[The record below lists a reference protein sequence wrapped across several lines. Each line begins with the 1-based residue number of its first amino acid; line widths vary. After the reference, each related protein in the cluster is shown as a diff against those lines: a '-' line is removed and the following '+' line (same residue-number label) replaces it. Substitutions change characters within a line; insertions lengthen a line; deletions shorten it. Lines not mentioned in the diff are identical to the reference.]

1 MATAPRLPGYR
12 GGQTASG
19 GRITSSAVNSFARD
33 PVERTI
39 SLAAKDTLLRIVY
52 GRTNIPGHLFAQGL
66 IGADLVLGYV
76 LCIGQIDAIEMVQ
89 INDVDASTITG
100 VTVTTYLG
108 TPTQGVDPTLASAI
122 VAYNDSLRFDVGNGL
137 RGIAYVVLRI
147 TSAANVG
154 GWPRMRA
161 TIRGRKVF
169 DPRAGITIYSDNT
182 ALCTA
187 DLISDLDYGLGLT
200 ATNVEDVA
208 DWCDSLL
215 SDGTTK
221 LSRIALVLENPR
233 PILPDW
239 LDLFSSYGEFYW
251 IHEGADIKLVR
262 DSAVD
267 LASTPIE
274 REWIAGTLSVRHED
288 TADAP
293 RSVDVIYTVPR
304 TDALPWATD
313 SVRRE
318 FAGGAVTPTTLR
330 MDGVISAAEA
340 DNKALAKLN
349 RMQSRVTIS
358 CDVPDRGIAYQ
369 VGDVIRLDSSARG
382 ITELPMR
389 VLEVGMSGPG
399 RYRISG
405 EMYDPNHY
413 LGELSLLQST
423 QLPIGA
429 IVLWLGGAIPES
441 FAEFTAANG
450 RMIVGAGG
458 THAQSDTGGVDW
470 NVSFSGLTTDGGAHN
485 PDLSTDFFRDAL
497 RNSTPDYPSEPS
509 IAGSENGTALVGNPV
524 HNHSYDSGSVAL
536 TPLRVRRR
544 LIKAASVTS
553 LPPNCAVFGLPG
565 ISSNAWSRDVS
576 AAGRVLE
583 AAAENGNAG
592 SASQQVPLTTGSAD
606 DRHWHISDYIPGP
619 DYSEGVVIATDPF
632 FGDRILPW
640 QPKNFTIQGGSIHN
654 HLATLQVAIRAK
666 RRRLA
671 LYQTTGNGNI
681 VPGQII
687 LWEGGAVPTD
697 WVLCDGA
704 NGTPDMRD
712 HFVEVANNG
721 NEGTADGDNTVNA
734 AATTNTIS
742 HSHKGGP
749 RETNRDEKVSTHAS
763 SIAHNHTI
771 DANVPIDP
779 PYYAL
784 AFIMYSPGA

>member
-1 MATAPRLPGYR
+1 M
-12 GGQTASG
+12 
-19 GRITSSAVNSFARD
+19 
-33 PVERTI
+33 
-39 SLAAKDTLLRIVY
+39 
-52 GRTNIPGHLFAQGL
+52 
-66 IGADLVLGYV
+66 IGSDLVLGYV

-147 TSAANVG
+147 TGAANVG

-340 DNKALAKLN
+340 DNKALARLN
-349 RMQSRVTIS
+349 RTRSRVSVSFVSVDIGLS
-358 CDVPDRGIAYQ
+358 YQQGDVIVLSSPARGIA
-369 VGDVIRLDSSARG
+369 D
-382 ITELPMR
+382 LPMR
-389 VLEVGMSGPG
+389 VLSIDMQGPG
-399 RYRISG
+399 RYAISG
-405 EMYDPNHY
+405 ERYDHNYYPSETPPTVGAS
-413 LGELSLLQST
+413 LPAGGIILWSGGE
-423 QLPIGA
+423 
-429 IVLWLGGAIPES
+429 IPS
-441 FAEFTAANG
+441 GFSRHSASDG
-450 RMIVGAGG
+450 KLIVGAGG
-458 THAQSDTGGVDW
+458 TYTQSDTGGTGW
-470 NVSFSGLTTDGGAHN
+470 NLQFTGNTTSDGAHTSTLDFN
-485 PDLSTDFFRDAL
+485 AVRHVPGGDRNELGVLSG
-497 RNSTPDYPSEPS
+497 ST
-509 IAGSENGTALVGNPV
+509 GNPV
-524 HNHSYDSGSVAL
+524 HSHSYDSGVVAVN
-536 TPLRVRRR
+536 PLRRRQR
-544 LIKAASVTS
+544 LIKADSAQFNIPAGGQ
-553 LPPNCAVFGLPG
+553 LFGVAG
-565 ISSNAWSRDVS
+565 ITGNWSRVTT
-576 AAGRVLE
+576 AAGRILE
-583 AAAENGNAG
+583 GAAADSNTGA
-592 SASQQVPLTTGSAD
+592 AQQVASISTGSTSDAH
-606 DRHWHISDYIPGP
+606 RHTTAPTSPVQYEYHEQQSEWFPDIMDPVFFPTFNVTEGTGP
-619 DYSEGVVIATDPF
+619 HTH
-632 FGDRILPW
+632 
-640 QPKNFTIQGGSIHN
+640 T
-654 HLATLQVAIRAK
+654 VALNIVAALK
-666 RRRLA
+666 RLRLA
-671 LYQTTGNGNI
+671 LYGNSADAQLL
-681 VPGQII
+681 PGHII
-687 LWEGGAVPTD
+687 GWEGGTVPTD
-697 WVLCDGA
+697 WLLCNGSS
-704 NGTPDMRD
+704 GTPDARD
-712 HFVEVANNG
+712 FFIEIAATG
-721 NEGTADGDNTVNA
+721 NEGTSAGNNTVSA
-734 AATTNTIS
+734 TATTS
-742 HSHKGGP
+742 QVGHSHKGS
-749 RETNRDEKVSTHAS
+749 NRDSQRQLIGAGHGNTIYHDHDISGSLA
-763 SIAHNHTI
+763 IA
-771 DANVPIDP
+771 P

-784 AFIMYSPGA
+784 AFIMYSPGV